1 MNFTNGIYLILWVF
15 VYYGCLLM
23 FLPYM
28 YNLLQN
34 LPAIGVYWSSIPAD
48 TQFLINILL
57 YIIVPLVAVAYTI
70 KSSSPENQIVVQQ

>member
-1 MNFTNGIYLILWVF
+1 
-15 VYYGCLLM
+15 
-23 FLPYM
+23 M